1 MPCTNRWLN
10 YGNESW
16 QWLAKSQQCNILM
29 LIFKC
34 YGCWSLIPS
43 LHKSFS
49 LASTNE
55 QGLFSNLMGFFWLFI
70 LISSCIFKNKTTQQ
84 HLSPTQNTLFCM
96 YCVFGFKSTA
106 QAGNA
111 SVRGSFF
118 YDLYKTEC
126 NSISDMLLGC
136 AHTVGNISLLSA
148 KLSRLQSQL
157 FLFGADT
164 SGKETTQDVEQ
175 LRRTQSHYLA
185 FRPSLDT
192 DRNFALTT
200 MSVWQLLQFQ
210 TEMLLL
216 QDFLLLL

>member
-1 MPCTNRWLN
+1 M
-10 YGNESW
+10 
-16 QWLAKSQQCNILM
+16 
-29 LIFKC
+29 
-34 YGCWSLIPS
+34 
-43 LHKSFS
+43 
-49 LASTNE
+49 
-55 QGLFSNLMGFFWLFI
+55 
-70 LISSCIFKNKTTQQ
+70 
-84 HLSPTQNTLFCM
+84 
-96 YCVFGFKSTA
+96 
-106 QAGNA
+106 
-111 SVRGSFF
+111 RGSFF

-175 LRRTQSHYLA
+175 LRRAQSHYLA

-200 MSVWQLLQFQ
+200 MSV
-210 TEMLLL
+210 
-216 QDFLLLL
+216 